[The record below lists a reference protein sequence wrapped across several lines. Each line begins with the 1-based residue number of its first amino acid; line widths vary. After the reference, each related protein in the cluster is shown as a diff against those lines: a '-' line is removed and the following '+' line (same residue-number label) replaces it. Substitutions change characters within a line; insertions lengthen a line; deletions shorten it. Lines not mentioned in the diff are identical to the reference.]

1 MTHSDT
7 LLVDSGTKRFK
18 ILSFRGRIYKMSE
31 LEDLLRQ
38 KAEIEARIEK
48 VRASEID
55 DLKRRFADM
64 AYQLRELN
72 ALPAA
77 LVEAFTDKAG
87 TFNVFRTMK
96 VKKPS

>member
-1 MTHSDT
+1 
-7 LLVDSGTKRFK
+7 
-18 ILSFRGRIYKMSE
+18 MSE

-38 KAEIEARIEK
+38 KADIEARIEQ

-55 DLKRRFADM
+55 GLKRRFADM
-64 AYQLRELN
+64 ALQLRELN

-77 LVEAFTDKAG
+77 IVEAFTDKAG

>member
-1 MTHSDT
+1 MIAGV
-7 LLVDSGTKRFK
+7 VDSPKT
-18 ILSFRGRIYKMSE
+18 RIKNPSSLGGFFMSE

-55 DLKRRFADM
+55 GLKRRFVEM
-64 AYQLRELN
+64 AMQLRELN
-72 ALPAA
+72 ALPNV

-87 TFNVFRTMK
+87 TFNVYRTLK

>member
-1 MTHSDT
+1 
-7 LLVDSGTKRFK
+7 
-18 ILSFRGRIYKMSE
+18 MSE

-48 VRASEID
+48 LRASEVEG
-55 DLKRRFADM
+55 LKRQFADM
-64 AYQLRELN
+64 ALQLRELN
-72 ALPAA
+72 AMPAA

-87 TFNVFRTMK
+87 TFNVYRTMK